1 MKIVFSVGTTRYTV
15 ESEAKKQSIIDYC
28 AKITKRTGRTTHK
41 RVSGQFSDS
50 PVYPSFYDGVSVRE
64 YVRVYE
70 RLNAPRFHG
79 KFSTEHGTIYP
90 DLSDNPQYSI
100 DDTVT
105 VEHCEEVAE

>member
-1 MKIVFSVGTTRYTV
+1 MKIVFDVGTTRYTV

-28 AKITKRTGRTTHK
+28 AKITKRTGRSTHK

-79 KFSTEHGTIYP
+79 KYSAEHGTIYP
-90 DLSDNPQYSI
+90 NLSDDPQYLI

-105 VEHCEEVAE
+105 VEHCEEVTP